1 MVTTLYKPGTRK
13 TRNRQ
18 QEWNLEWR
26 RSPQLFRLAPAILH
40 LATSQPGGDVSYTQ
54 PPDHYADYQWNQEQP
69 GSNSGLYFLVSFYP
83 TVESLTAPL
92 AECVGTVTCTFE
104 QQRTSMILMTIKC
117 TITNLLHPSVILC
130 WLTSTP
136 HLLPG
141 TGGYMHT
148 INSKIYR
155 KWPNLEWELTMI
167 TYL

>member
-1 MVTTLYKPGTRK
+1 MKFGMAAVA
-13 TRNRQ
+13 
-18 QEWNLEWR
+18 
-26 RSPQLFRLAPAILH
+26 SVIPAC
-40 LATSQPGGDVSYTQ
+40 TGNSSFSDQPGGDVSYTQ

-69 GSNSGLYFLVSFYP
+69 GSNSGLYFLVLLYP
-83 TVESLTAPL
+83 TVESLTVPL

-104 QQRTSMILMTIKC
+104 QQRTSMRLLTIKF
-117 TITNLLHPSVILC
+117 TLTNLLHPSVILC

-148 INSKIYR
+148 INRKIYR
-155 KWPNLEWELTMI
+155 KWPKLEWELTMI

>member
-1 MVTTLYKPGTRK
+1 MVTTLYKLGTRNTRK
-13 TRNRQ
+13 TTTRMKFGMAAVASVIPACTGNSSFSDQPAGRGRVLHSTTRPLR
-18 QEWNLEWR
+18 WLPVKPGTTR
-26 RSPQLFRLAPAILH
+26 KQLRTLFSR
-40 LATSQPGGDVSYTQ
+40 
-54 PPDHYADYQWNQEQP
+54 
-69 GSNSGLYFLVSFYP
+69 SFYP
-83 TVESLTAPL
+83 TVESLTVPL

-104 QQRTSMILMTIKC
+104 QQRTSMCLLTIKC

-155 KWPNLEWELTMI
+155 KWL
-167 TYL
+167 